1 MSQGINCFC
10 FFPWKTGCANC
21 HGLERIS
28 IQARPN
34 QIEPPLPIWIQA
46 AATEQGYGRAW
57 GQEGVKPCGS
67 WGWELQHWGAWPLP
81 ALGEHRAIRAGR
93 SLHLALLGKQILCIL
108 QCSCGRAN
116 CRTALEM
123 YIILSAAPAPPSV
136 SSPMGQEIWNIYTH

>member
-1 MSQGINCFC
+1 MSQGSNCFC
-10 FFPWKTGCANC
+10 FFPWKMGCVYC
-21 HGLERIS
+21 HELERIS
-28 IQARPN
+28 VKARPN
-34 QIEPPLPIWIQA
+34 QIEPPHLNPSCSNL
-46 AATEQGYGRAW
+46 TGYWRAW

-67 WGWELQHWGAWPLP
+67 RGGELQHWGAWPLP

-93 SLHLALLGKQILCIL
+93 NLHLALLGKQILCIL